1 MPGLP
6 PTPIRAQ
13 FLEGGT
19 GNWHFLE
26 VLQVLP
32 ICRLTFTDLDRASQ
46 TLMHILST
54 RGSCENAN
62 LGSTGLERVWD
73 LAFLTG
79 FWVMHIL
86 LVHGPTLSSKI
97 LKNGKFF

>member
-1 MPGLP
+1 MPGLH

-32 ICRLTFTDLDRASQ
+32 ICRLTFADLDQGFSNFNAHTIHSG
-46 TLMHILST
+46 IL
-54 RGSCENAN
+54 
-62 LGSTGLERVWD
+62 
-73 LAFLTG
+73 
-79 FWVMHIL
+79 
-86 LVHGPTLSSKI
+86 
-97 LKNGKFF
+97 